1 MDNDNCKKDR
11 IDNFLLEGWEPT
23 PVEQA
28 LLNGTFKPTL
38 KECQEVFEEITED
51 FLEIQDFNTAM
62 QEIKCEIENRDNHS
76 S

>member
-1 MDNDNCKKDR
+1 MYSDNCMKDR

-28 LLNGTFKPTL
+28 LMNGTFKPTL
-38 KECQEVFEEITED
+38 KEFQEAGEEIPKD

-62 QEIKCEIENRDNHS
+62 EEIKCEIENRDNLS

>member
-1 MDNDNCKKDR
+1 MDSDNCKQDR
-11 IDNFLLEGWEPT
+11 IDNFLLDGWEPT

-28 LLNGTFKPTL
+28 LMNGTFKPNL
-38 KECQEVFEEITED
+38 KECQEACEEIPED

-62 QEIKCEIENRDNHS
+62 QEIKCEIENGDNHS

>member
-1 MDNDNCKKDR
+1 MYSDNCMKDR

-28 LLNGTFKPTL
+28 LMNGTFKPTL
-38 KECQEVFEEITED
+38 KEFQEACEEIPKD

-62 QEIKCEIENRDNHS
+62 EEIKRDISNVN
-76 S
+76 